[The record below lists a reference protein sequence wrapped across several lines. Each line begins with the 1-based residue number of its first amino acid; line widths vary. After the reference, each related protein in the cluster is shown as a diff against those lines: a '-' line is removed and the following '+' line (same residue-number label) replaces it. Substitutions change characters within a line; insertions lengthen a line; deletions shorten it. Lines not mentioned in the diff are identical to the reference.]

1 MTAFDHWRTQK
12 YKKEF
17 SQSGIN
23 NHNAELNRV
32 LDEAE
37 LNGWIVK
44 SMRPN
49 LLNKGTKS
57 ESRGNVTDAEYKQI
71 YTALSSWHKDTQ
83 NEKAAATR
91 VATFEIITLARQR
104 RFYPANPLY
113 RVW

>member
-1 MTAFDHWRTQK
+1 M
-12 YKKEF
+12 
-17 SQSGIN
+17 
-23 NHNAELNRV
+23 
-32 LDEAE
+32 DEAE

-44 SMRPN
+44 SMRPT
-49 LLNKGTKS
+49 LFNKGTKS
-57 ESRGNVTDAEYKQI
+57 ERSLCFIDAEYKQI
-71 YTALSSWHKDTQ
+71 HTALSSWHKDTQ